1 MKKRYLYFFSI
12 LFFFTATGF
21 IILRYQN
28 KERNKEAAF
37 YLLKE
42 RNGILINNAEWVSVK
57 NTAADL
63 MKTVRINPEDV
74 KANIALATL
83 YIQEGRITG
92 DYMYYDAAAMKYV
105 NDVLKIDSKNFTAL
119 SLKSLIQLSQ
129 HHFSEGLETAKEA
142 QKINPHNAF
151 IYGIMV
157 DGYVEMGNYEEAV
170 INSDKMVSIRP
181 DIRSYSR
188 ISYLREI
195 HGDYPGAI
203 EAMKMAVDAGPAG
216 DETTAWARVQL
227 GQLFEYSGDLPAAE
241 MHYTIALENRSG
253 YAYALAGLARIATS
267 KKDYAKAI
275 TFYEKAS
282 KAVVDYA
289 FKDELVYLYR
299 ITGDRIK
306 ADAVA
311 SEIINTMRMNAEAGN
326 NDETLGHYSDRELAY
341 AYLKINNTKKAMEH
355 ALAEYN
361 RRPDNIDVNEAL
373 AWVHYKRGAYD
384 KALPYIKTALRT
396 GSKNPVLLS
405 RAGLILK
412 KTSDKASAKKHLEE
426 ALKNQP
432 HFDPE
437 LKMEVEKSLG
447 S

>member
-1 MKKRYLYFFSI
+1 
-12 LFFFTATGF
+12 
-21 IILRYQN
+21 
-28 KERNKEAAF
+28 
-37 YLLKE
+37 
-42 RNGILINNAEWVSVK
+42 
-57 NTAADL
+57 
-63 MKTVRINPEDV
+63 
-74 KANIALATL
+74 
-83 YIQEGRITG
+83 
-92 DYMYYDAAAMKYV
+92 
-105 NDVLKIDSKNFTAL
+105 
-119 SLKSLIQLSQ
+119 
-129 HHFSEGLETAKEA
+129 
-142 QKINPHNAF
+142 
-151 IYGIMV
+151 MV
-157 DGYVEMGNYEEAV
+157 DAYVEMGNYEEAV

-227 GQLFEYSGDLPAAE
+227 GQLFEYTGDLPAAE

-282 KAVVDYA
+282 KAVVDYS

-341 AYLKINNTKKAMEH
+341 AYLKINNTKKALEH

-412 KTSDKASAKKHLEE
+412 KTSEKTSAKKHLEE
-426 ALKNQP
+426 AFKNQP